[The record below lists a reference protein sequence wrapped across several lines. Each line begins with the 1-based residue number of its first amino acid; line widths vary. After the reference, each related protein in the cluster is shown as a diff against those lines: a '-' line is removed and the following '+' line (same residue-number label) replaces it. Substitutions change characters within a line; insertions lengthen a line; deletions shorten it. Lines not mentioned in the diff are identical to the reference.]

1 MILDVILFYGAALVA
16 LASGLF
22 VISQR
27 NPINSAFS
35 LIITMCSLAV
45 MFAMLGSGFIAV
57 LQIVVYA
64 GAIMV
69 LFLFVIMLLNAKQEE
84 GDRMGGIGRAGIIL
98 GIVLAVQ
105 SVMVVWQGSRGL
117 PTNHRDTASIDVAR
131 GLFADPRFLYP
142 FEATSIL
149 ILAAMVGAIVVA
161 RKEKGK

>member
-105 SVMVVWQGSRGL
+105 SVMVVWQGARGL
-117 PTNHRDTASIDVAR
+117 PANHRDTASIDVAR

-149 ILAAMVGAIVVA
+149 ILAALVGAIVVA

>member
-1 MILDVILFYGAALVA
+1 MILDVILFYGAAIVA

-84 GDRMGGIGRAGIIL
+84 GDRMGGIGRAGILL
-98 GIVLAVQ
+98 GVILAVQ
-105 SVMVVWQGSRGL
+105 SVVVVWQGSRGL

-149 ILAAMVGAIVVA
+149 ILAAMVGAIVVS